1 MGPTATSEVGYAVYY
16 EVSSL
21 NYSEGLYWKYVVDPG
36 IQGSDSWIIIGASWV
51 VILSVVIFS
60 E

>member
-21 NYSEGLYWKYVVDPG
+21 NYSEGLYLKYEVDPG
-36 IQGSDSWIIIGASWV
+36 IQGSDS
-51 VILSVVIFS
+51 
-60 E
+60 